1 MHDVSRNLV
10 SNCRCFVTT
19 EMDAGAAA
27 SIAGGEW
34 LHQAH
39 ASSSTSRA
47 SSTDGERGSTPGT
60 VQSLK
65 RKRLSCPNTKEVHPA
80 WTYARAR
87 LPHEPE
93 RNRHYQKLFY
103 CKQCDY
109 CQPIQNAEQH
119 LRSSHGVRLQR
130 ITASPILDALQ
141 RQKEKGESLSR
152 TTQEKLLFNVLD
164 KRRFRD
170 ALARFIVR
178 ANVSHRVVELDEFGE
193 LCRAL
198 NPQCAQTLLKSHTS
212 IPRQIHSNYERQR
225 RVVAQTLQS
234 SASCINIC
242 TDSWTSGVNHQG
254 EFQSIYA
261 RFVSKDGKLQ
271 HALLAMP
278 ELHHGH
284 AGELVAPLIIHT
296 LESYGIEKR
305 LGYVTADNASAND
318 TLCRAMEESLSVRHG
333 VSWDA
338 RHNRLRC
345 LGHVLNIAVQAFLF
359 CRNEEALDTA
369 TQRVLNSGSVIEDAI
384 VSEGGF
390 ASHGPLNKVYRL
402 AVAVRNLALHKE
414 FKDLAGKVLK
424 LPGETRWNA
433 WYTLLADAIEC
444 RDAIARIIDRHAQLE
459 AFKLSRDEWQTLQD
473 VSGFLQPFHQV
484 TMLSQGDQA
493 TFDSCQVQIDFLIKH
508 YEDSERKFT
517 SKAALLAAINTSWIA
532 FNKYYELS
540 DDVPVH
546 AAAVLLH
553 PGYRKAY
560 MDKVWKKRWIKPGI
574 ERAKRLF
581 ETRYRQCVTNPSAP
595 ESAEQNGARTAWDIH
610 RNSLLQSLTSQSQD
624 EFTAFVNAT
633 PTKIAG
639 SPIEWWSQPDQ
650 KAAYPQLWQMAI
662 DCLSAMPMSAA
673 SESSFSGM
681 RRTITWSRSQLGGR
695 VIEEGEC
702 LKDWQ
707 RRGYACQID
716 DGYDSDST
724 DDEDLPTPIGE

>member
-1 MHDVSRNLV
+1 MHDVSGDLV
-10 SNCRCFVTT
+10 SNYRYSVTT

-39 ASSSTSRA
+39 ASSSISRD
-47 SSTDGERGSTPGT
+47 SSTDGERGSTPST

-65 RKRLSCPNTKEVHPA
+65 RKRSSCPNTKEVHPA
-80 WTYARAR
+80 WTYARVR

-119 LRSSHGVRLQR
+119 LRSSYGVRLQR

-152 TTQEKLLFNVLD
+152 TAQEKLLFNVLD

-225 RVVAQTLQS
+225 RVVAQALQS

-242 TDSWTSGVNHQG
+242 TDSWTSGINHQG

-261 RFVSKDGKLQ
+261 RFVSRDGKLQ

-278 ELHHGH
+278 ELYHGH

-305 LGYVTADNASAND
+305 LGYVTADDASAND
-318 TLCRAMEESLSVRHG
+318 TLCRAIEESLSIRHG

-345 LGHVLNIAVQAFLF
+345 LGHILNIAVQAFLF

-369 TQRVLNSGSVIEDAI
+369 MQRVLNSGSVIEDAI

-402 AVAVRNLALHKE
+402 AVAVRNMALHKE

-444 RDAIARIIDRHAQLE
+444 RDAIARIIDRHA
-459 AFKLSRDEWQTLQD
+459 
-473 VSGFLQPFHQV
+473 
-484 TMLSQGDQA
+484 
-493 TFDSCQVQIDFLIKH
+493 
-508 YEDSERKFT
+508 
-517 SKAALLAAINTSWIA
+517 
-532 FNKYYELS
+532 
-540 DDVPVH
+540 
-546 AAAVLLH
+546 
-553 PGYRKAY
+553 
-560 MDKVWKKRWIKPGI
+560 
-574 ERAKRLF
+574 
-581 ETRYRQCVTNPSAP
+581 
-595 ESAEQNGARTAWDIH
+595 
-610 RNSLLQSLTSQSQD
+610 
-624 EFTAFVNAT
+624 
-633 PTKIAG
+633 
-639 SPIEWWSQPDQ
+639 
-650 KAAYPQLWQMAI
+650 
-662 DCLSAMPMSAA
+662 
-673 SESSFSGM
+673 
-681 RRTITWSRSQLGGR
+681 
-695 VIEEGEC
+695 
-702 LKDWQ
+702 
-707 RRGYACQID
+707 
-716 DGYDSDST
+716 
-724 DDEDLPTPIGE
+724 

>member
-1 MHDVSRNLV
+1 MN
-10 SNCRCFVTT
+10 
-19 EMDAGAAA
+19 AGAAT
-27 SIAGGEW
+27 SIADGQW
-34 LHQAH
+34 PHQAH

-47 SSTDGERGSTPGT
+47 SSTDGEGCWTPDT
-60 VQSLK
+60 VRSLK
-65 RKRLSCPNTKEVHPA
+65 RKRLAFPNTKEVHPA
-80 WTYARAR
+80 WTYARTR

-119 LRSSHGVRLQR
+119 LRSSHGVRLKR
-130 ITASPILDALQ
+130 VTVSPIIDALQ
-141 RQKEKGESLSR
+141 RQKEKGEWLSR
-152 TTQEKLLFNVLD
+152 TEQEKLLFNVLD
-164 KRRFRD
+164 QRRFRD

-178 ANVSHRVVELDEFGE
+178 ANVSHRVVELDEFEE

-198 NPQCAQTLLKSHTS
+198 NPQCVQTLLKSHTS
-212 IPRQIHSNYERQR
+212 IPRQIHTNYERQR
-225 RVVAQTLQS
+225 RVVALALQS

-261 RFVSKDGKLQ
+261 RFVSRDGRLQ

-278 ELHHGH
+278 ELRHGH
-284 AGELVAPLIIHT
+284 AGELVAPLVMHT

-318 TLCRAMEESLSVRHG
+318 TLCRAIEECLLKRHG
-333 VSWDA
+333 VDWDA
-338 RHNRLRC
+338 RQNRLRC

-359 CRNEEALDTA
+359 CRNEEAFDMA
-369 TQRVLNSGSVIEDAI
+369 TQRVLNSGSVIEDAV

-424 LPGETRWNA
+424 LPGDTRWNA
-433 WYTLLADAIEC
+433 WYGLLADALEC
-444 RDAIARIIDRHAQLE
+444 RDAIARMIDRHVQLE
-459 AFKLSRDEWQTLQD
+459 AWKLSRDEWQTLQD
-473 VSGFLQPFHQV
+473 ASDFLQPFHQI

-493 TFDSCQVQIDFLIKH
+493 TFDSFQVQIDFLIKR
-508 YEDSERKFT
+508 YGDSERKFT
-517 SKAALLAAINTSWIA
+517 SKATLLAAINTSWIA

-574 ERAKRLF
+574 ERAKKLF
-581 ETRYRQCVTNPSAP
+581 QTRYQQRSIGSSMPDA
-595 ESAEQNGARTAWDIH
+595 AELNEALTAWDIH
-610 RNSLLQSLTSQSQD
+610 RTSLLQSLTYQSQD

-639 SPIEWWSQPDQ
+639 SPIEWWSHPDQ

-662 DCLSAMPMSAA
+662 DCLSAMTMSAA

-681 RRTITWSRSQLGGR
+681 RRTITWSRSQLGGQ

-707 RRGYACQID
+707 RRGYAYHID
-716 DGYDSDST
+716 DDYDSDSSN
-724 DDEDLPTPIGE
+724 DGDSLAPAGEQIRNS

>member
-1 MHDVSRNLV
+1 M
-10 SNCRCFVTT
+10 
-19 EMDAGAAA
+19 
-27 SIAGGEW
+27 
-34 LHQAH
+34 
-39 ASSSTSRA
+39 
-47 SSTDGERGSTPGT
+47 
-60 VQSLK
+60 
-65 RKRLSCPNTKEVHPA
+65 
-80 WTYARAR
+80 R

-130 ITASPILDALQ
+130 ISASPILDALQ

-152 TTQEKLLFNVLD
+152 TAQEKLLFNVLD

-178 ANVSHRVVELDEFGE
+178 ANVSHRIVELDEFGE

-225 RVVAQTLQS
+225 RVVAQALQS

-318 TLCRAMEESLSVRHG
+318 TLCRAMEEFLSIRHG

-402 AVAVRNLALHKE
+402 AVAVRNMALHKE

-433 WYTLLADAIEC
+433 WYTLLTDAIEC

-508 YEDSERKFT
+508 YEDSERQFT

-673 SESSFSGM
+673 SESSFSEM
-681 RRTITWSRSQLGGR
+681 RRTISWSRSQLGGR

-724 DDEDLPTPIGE
+724 DDEDLPTPIRE

>member
-1 MHDVSRNLV
+1 M
-10 SNCRCFVTT
+10 
-19 EMDAGAAA
+19 
-27 SIAGGEW
+27 
-34 LHQAH
+34 
-39 ASSSTSRA
+39 
-47 SSTDGERGSTPGT
+47 
-60 VQSLK
+60 
-65 RKRLSCPNTKEVHPA
+65 
-80 WTYARAR
+80 
-87 LPHEPE
+87 
-93 RNRHYQKLFY
+93 
-103 CKQCDY
+103 
-109 CQPIQNAEQH
+109 
-119 LRSSHGVRLQR
+119 RLQR
-130 ITASPILDALQ
+130 ITASPILDALR
-141 RQKEKGESLSR
+141 RQKEKGELLSR
-152 TTQEKLLFNVLD
+152 TAQEKLLFNVLD
-164 KRRFRD
+164 KRRSRN

-178 ANVSHRVVELDEFGE
+178 ANISHRVVELDEFAD

-225 RVVAQTLQS
+225 RVVAQALQS
-234 SASCINIC
+234 SASRINIC

-261 RFVSKDGKLQ
+261 RFVSTDGRLQ

-284 AGELVAPLIIHT
+284 AGELVAPLIMHT

-318 TLCRAMEESLSVRHG
+318 TLCRALEESMLSRHG
-333 VSWDA
+333 IDWDA
-338 RHNRLRC
+338 RQNRLRC

-359 CRNEEALDTA
+359 CRNEEAFDMA
-369 TQRVLNSGSVIEDAI
+369 TQRVLNSGSVIEDAV

-390 ASHGPLNKVYRL
+390 ASYGSLNKVYRL

-433 WYTLLADAIEC
+433 WYVLLADALEC
-444 RDAIARIIDRHAQLE
+444 RDAIARMIDRHAQLE
-459 AFKLSRDEWQTLQD
+459 VFKLSRDEWQTLQD
-473 VSGFLQPFHQV
+473 ASSFLQPFHEV

-493 TFDSCQVQIDFLIKH
+493 TFDSFQVQIDFLIKH
-508 YEDSERKFT
+508 YGDSERKFT
-517 SKAALLAAINTSWIA
+517 SKAALLGAVNTSWIA

-574 ERAKRLF
+574 ERAKKLF
-581 ETRYRQCVTNPSAP
+581 ETRYRRLAT
-595 ESAEQNGARTAWDIH
+595 ESFISDAAERNEVRTAWDIH
-610 RNSLLQSLTSQSQD
+610 RTRLLQSLTSQSQD

-650 KAAYPQLWQMAI
+650 KAAYPQLWRMAI
-662 DCLSAMPMSAA
+662 DCLRAMPMSAA

-681 RRTITWSRSQLGGR
+681 RRTITWSRSQLGGQ

-707 RRGYACQID
+707 RRGYACQVD
-716 DGYDSDST
+716 DGHDSDSS
-724 DDEDLPTPIGE
+724 DDEDLLAPAGEWMRGG

>member
-1 MHDVSRNLV
+1 MNSEA
-10 SNCRCFVTT
+10 VT
-19 EMDAGAAA
+19 
-27 SIAGGEW
+27 SIADSPW
-34 LHQAH
+34 PHRAH
-39 ASSSTSRA
+39 ASSSNSGA
-47 SSTDGERGSTPGT
+47 SSTDGERCSTPGILRP
-60 VQSLK
+60 SK
-65 RKRLSCPNTKEVHPA
+65 RKRSLFPNTKEVHPA
-80 WTYARAR
+80 WTYARTR

-119 LRSSHGVRLQR
+119 LRSSHG
-130 ITASPILDALQ
+130 

-152 TTQEKLLFNVLD
+152 TEQEKLLFNVLD
-164 KRRFRD
+164 NRRFRD

-178 ANVSHRVVELDEFGE
+178 ANVSHRVVELNEFEE

-225 RVVAQTLQS
+225 RVVAQALQS
-234 SASCINIC
+234 SASRINIC
-242 TDSWTSGVNHQG
+242 TDSWTSGINHQG

-261 RFVSKDGKLQ
+261 RFVSRDGRLQ
-271 HALLAMP
+271 HTLLAVP

-284 AGELVAPLIIHT
+284 AGELVAPLVMQT
-296 LESYGIEKR
+296 LETYGVEKR
-305 LGYVTADNASAND
+305 LGYLTADNASAND
-318 TLCRAMEESLSVRHG
+318 TLCRAIEESLSSRHG
-333 VSWDA
+333 IDWDA
-338 RHNRLRC
+338 RQNRLRC

-359 CRNEEALDTA
+359 CRNEEAFDTA
-369 TQRVLNSGSVIEDAI
+369 TQRVLNSGSVIEDAV

-433 WYTLLADAIEC
+433 WYGLLADAIEC
-444 RDAIARIIDRHAQLE
+444 RDAIARMIDRHAHLE

-473 VSGFLQPFHQV
+473 ASDFLQPFHQV

-493 TFDSCQVQIDFLIKH
+493 TFDSFQVQIDFLIKH
-508 YEDSERKFT
+508 YEDSERRFT
-517 SKAALLAAINTSWIA
+517 SKAALLAAVNTSWIA

-546 AAAVLLH
+546 SAAVLLH

-574 ERAKRLF
+574 ERAKKLF
-581 ETRYRQCVTNPSAP
+581 ETRYQQCGT
-595 ESAEQNGARTAWDIH
+595 ESSMSDAAERNEARTAWDIH
-610 RNSLLQSLTSQSQD
+610 RTKLLQSLTSQSQD
-624 EFTAFVNAT
+624 EFSAFVNAT

-673 SESSFSGM
+673 SG
-681 RRTITWSRSQLGGR
+681 Q
-695 VIEEGEC
+695 VIQEGQC

-707 RRGYACQID
+707 RRGYACHVD
-716 DGYDSDST
+716 DEYESDSSH
-724 DDEDLPTPIGE
+724 DEDPLIPVAE

>member
-1 MHDVSRNLV
+1 MHNVSGNLV
-10 SNCRCFVTT
+10 SNCRCSVTT

-65 RKRLSCPNTKEVHPA
+65 RKRLSCPNNKEVHPA
-80 WTYARAR
+80 WTYARVR

-130 ITASPILDALQ
+130 IIASPILDALQ

-152 TTQEKLLFNVLD
+152 TAQEKLLFNVLD

-225 RVVAQTLQS
+225 RVVTQALQS

-318 TLCRAMEESLSVRHG
+318 TLCRAIEESLSIRHG

-369 TQRVLNSGSVIEDAI
+369 TQRVHNSGSVIEDAI

-402 AVAVRNLALHKE
+402 AVAVRNMALHKE

-459 AFKLSRDEWQTLQD
+459 AFKLSRDEWQTLHD

-610 RNSLLQSLTSQSQD
+610 RNSLLQSLTSRSQD

-724 DDEDLPTPIGE
+724 DDEDLPTPIEE